1 MMQAVLFLAALVVL
15 LAAFTGFA
23 FLARSFQRAFFCVD
37 PRFFSDE
44 TSRVLWICAI
54 WALTDFLL
62 RVWLSRRYLR
72 GADEPKRRARAV
84 RWNLVSAGACF
95 AVILLVGVLGNWRY
109 ESAAES
115 FFQNGERCAPTF
127 GYYWQAYTLFH
138 LPSFSANRF
147 WILEAILLGVLAL
160 GAARFVR
167 RIVQTRRT
175 RRTNAGDAASAPNEA
190 PCVSAKKNPCF
201 LAGVLERAR
210 SFLRRLVR
218 LLLARPWSCLLGY
231 WLAFDLFFCLKSFCE
246 QLIFFRFYLPLLHF
260 IYYAKI
266 TPRGILGI
274 TALALVFVNIAWMC
288 WRAKE
293 RCDDKRK
300 FIR

>member
-147 WILEAILLGVLAL
+147 WILEAVLLGVLAL

-210 SFLRRLVR
+210 SFSRRLVH

-231 WLAFDLFFCLKSFCE
+231 WLAFELFLSLKLFCQWF
-246 QLIFFRFYLPLLHF
+246 IFYRLH
-260 IYYAKI
+260 IPILHYVYYRKI
-266 TPRGILGI
+266 TLHGKLGI
-274 TALALVFVNIAWMC
+274 ATLLLIFVNIGWMC
-288 WRAKE
+288 WIAKE
-293 RCDDKRK
+293 RRDDKRK
-300 FIR
+300 IIR